1 MHYSSTLSCSSS
13 PPFPAMLRKFATLSK
28 KPLEDMT
35 IVFLVTKA
43 FVPPL
48 SQGGPVLL
56 NAVQMEFE
64 PGDPSDKMYKSS
76 VPDFPHPTVF
86 ALGSVGEMT
95 FERPGLVVTF
105 SLILSEYVRGT
116 TKTTTIEYVSF
127 HSLSVSH

>member
-1 MHYSSTLSCSSS
+1 
-13 PPFPAMLRKFATLSK
+13 
-28 KPLEDMT
+28 MT

-56 NAVQMEFE
+56 DAVQMEFE
-64 PGDPSDKMYKSS
+64 PGDPTDKMYESS

-105 SLILSEYVRGT
+105 SLILSEYVRGA
-116 TKTTTIEYVSF
+116 TKTTTIEYVSLP
-127 HSLSVSH
+127 SLTVSR